1 MQVGLRQIDAYRDGV
16 WFVDLAPVAGDAFVA
31 KRMAAVLG
39 LREKQNRP
47 VADSLLAYL
56 KNKDLLIIL
65 DNCEHVVT
73 EAARITEMI
82 LQACPGVT
90 LLATTREA
98 LGVGGEQR
106 YRVPSLAV
114 PPPELA
120 RTLTAPNALEFD
132 AVVLFA
138 ERALAADRRFVL
150 NDENA
155 ATVANICR
163 RLDGIALAIELAAAR
178 VNVPSAAAIAAS
190 LDERFR
196 VLTGGAR
203 SALPRQKTLRA
214 LIDWSYDLLSE
225 QERVL
230 FRRLAVFAGSFT
242 LDLATAVCASDAD
255 AFDLLASL
263 VDKSLVQA
271 DFARDEMRYRL
282 LESMRAYARKSWSRM
297 GSSS

>member
-1 MQVGLRQIDAYRDGV
+1 
-16 WFVDLAPVAGDAFVA
+16 
-31 KRMAAVLG
+31 
-39 LREKQNRP
+39 
-47 VADSLLAYL
+47 
-56 KNKDLLIIL
+56 
-65 DNCEHVVT
+65 
-73 EAARITEMI
+73 MI

-178 VNVPSAAAIAAS
+178 VYALSAAAIAAS

-203 SALPRQKTLRA
+203 WSLAAPENAPRPDRLELRFTFGTGTSIVSAA
-214 LIDWSYDLLSE
+214 G
-225 QERVL
+225 RVC
-230 FRRLAVFAGSFT
+230 R
-242 LDLATAVCASDAD
+242 
-255 AFDLLASL
+255 
-263 VDKSLVQA
+263 
-271 DFARDEMRYRL
+271 
-282 LESMRAYARKSWSRM
+282 
-297 GSSS
+297 